1 MKKNFLFLFIVIILV
16 GLQIWSATLFLR
28 FPYMGIFLQ
37 PNQQQEWVIKELDH
51 RGVGSQQDLKVGD
64 IVKQVDGK
72 NPDEFETIN
81 KWRSIEKARQLVI
94 SRNGIESEITIIKG
108 DTGIKYGFISL
119 FSGLFSL
126 SVALLLFIKMP
137 SSQSA
142 RMLSFVFL
150 TGDIIW
156 TSLSAA
162 SRGDI
167 LGKILISS
175 LMMALP
181 IIFYH
186 FLVNFFKEKGDIALP
201 LKIIK
206 PLYVV
211 LILAFGIRL
220 FYFMP
225 SLAYYIYQF
234 DGSVTLSFFVV
245 GFLFNIITLTVLFFK
260 YRKEKSY
267 ISTII
272 KSVWFSLFISFM
284 PAIVLSFV
292 PRLIFGNYIM
302 DDQYTSLLILFFP
315 ISFAYLLASNQLY
328 DIGMVVRRVI
338 STAVLTIV
346 PCALFMA
353 AYAAIFPEE
362 ADAKHILFIFF
373 FLVIIISLVLY
384 SMEYFTTKFERF
396 LFPRKHV
403 LHSALKKISR
413 NLGSISSFRE
423 LRDIILVDIV
433 NTLEV
438 KGGAVVIHYGGDMDF
453 INQGEINESE
463 IKSLLNS
470 SSLFHHPLYTCIEIN
485 SHEDYTS
492 YLIMTRK
499 KTNTLLGKEELQWLN
514 IMISYLAVSLENVHL
529 IRKLTSRLQHLASHL
544 PDEQAAQDIQW
555 FRKLMFELQEEER
568 RRIAADLH
576 DTTMQDLF
584 FLKRRFV
591 SLLEKY
597 VMSPEDKETLH
608 NIINFVELINTSL
621 RQSCF
626 ELNPYLLQE
635 IGLIQTV
642 QKLLEKERFDSAF
655 TIEFTADRVTAIE
668 HKDLITKRH
677 IFRMVQELLNN
688 AKKHSEASKVIF
700 KMFMEDGFFLI
711 SYEDDGIGFAQKEDS
726 LREIGAS
733 RIGLEQ
739 MRSRVL
745 HLNGNMELNSQV
757 NKGVRIL
764 ISIPL
769 KEVKAI

>member
-1 MKKNFLFLFIVIILV
+1 
-16 GLQIWSATLFLR
+16 
-28 FPYMGIFLQ
+28 
-37 PNQQQEWVIKELDH
+37 
-51 RGVGSQQDLKVGD
+51 
-64 IVKQVDGK
+64 
-72 NPDEFETIN
+72 
-81 KWRSIEKARQLVI
+81 
-94 SRNGIESEITIIKG
+94 
-108 DTGIKYGFISL
+108 
-119 FSGLFSL
+119 
-126 SVALLLFIKMP
+126 
-137 SSQSA
+137 
-142 RMLSFVFL
+142 
-150 TGDIIW
+150 
-156 TSLSAA
+156 
-162 SRGDI
+162 
-167 LGKILISS
+167 
-175 LMMALP
+175 
-181 IIFYH
+181 
-186 FLVNFFKEKGDIALP
+186 
-201 LKIIK
+201 
-206 PLYVV
+206 
-211 LILAFGIRL
+211 
-220 FYFMP
+220 
-225 SLAYYIYQF
+225 
-234 DGSVTLSFFVV
+234 
-245 GFLFNIITLTVLFFK
+245 
-260 YRKEKSY
+260 
-267 ISTII
+267 
-272 KSVWFSLFISFM
+272 
-284 PAIVLSFV
+284 
-292 PRLIFGNYIM
+292 
-302 DDQYTSLLILFFP
+302 LFFP

-338 STAVLTIV
+338 SAAVLTIL

-353 AYAAIFPEE
+353 AYAVIFPRE
-362 ADAKHILFIFF
+362 ADAKHLLFIFF
-373 FLVIIISLVLY
+373 FLVIIISLLLY

-438 KGGAVVIHYGGDMDF
+438 KGGAVVIHYGGDME
-453 INQGEINESE
+453 IISQGEIGESE
-463 IKSLLNS
+463 VKKLLNS

-492 YLIMTRK
+492 YLIMARK

-597 VMSPEDKETLH
+597 AMSPEDKEHLH
-608 NIINFVELINTSL
+608 NIINFMELINTSL

-642 QKLLEKERFDSAF
+642 QKLLDKESFDSTF
-655 TIEFTADRVTAIE
+655 KIEFNADRVTAIE

-700 KMFMEDGFFLI
+700 KMAMEDGFFLI
-711 SYEDDGIGFAQKEDS
+711 SYEDDGVGFALQEDS
-726 LREIGAS
+726 LREIGTS

-739 MRSRVL
+739 MKSRVL
-745 HLNGNMELNSQV
+745 HLNGKMELNSEA
-757 NKGVRIL
+757 NRGVRIL